1 MRLTSFTDYSLR
13 VLLYLAAHPDNRAT
27 IAEIAGAFGISENH
41 LMKVAHFLGKENF
54 LTTSRGKNGGLSLA
68 RPAEKIN
75 LGQVV
80 RLTEVRA
87 LPAECFDRSTNT
99 CVITPV
105 CQLKGA
111 LMEAVKAFN
120 AALDRYTLA
129 DVVGNRDALG
139 KILFITMP
147 ARKAGRARA
156 A

>member
-1 MRLTSFTDYSLR
+1 
-13 VLLYLAAHPDNRAT
+13 
-27 IAEIAGAFGISENH
+27 
-41 LMKVAHFLGKENF
+41 MKVAHFLGKENF
-54 LTTSRGKNGGLSLA
+54 LTTTRGKNGGLSLA

-105 CQLKGA
+105 CQLKGV

-129 DVVGNRDALG
+129 DVLGNREALG
-139 KILFITMP
+139 KILFIQMP
-147 ARKAGRARA
+147 TSKAGRSRA